1 MDSTSPEGRNETLAE
16 RKGKGGAGMKA
27 AKILIVDDELN
38 MRLVLKAML
47 KKEGYEVVT
56 AADGMEALRVL
67 REEKIAVVA
76 TDLKMPRLDGMGLLD
91 RIMQDDPALPVIIL
105 TAYGT
110 VANAVDALKKGAF
123 DYLTKPFEQ
132 DELKTVLL
140 KAVKTRMSN
149 DRDLSAA
156 NGDENPYRIVGASS
170 RMAEIHEII
179 RKVSPTMTTV
189 LITGETGTGKELIA
203 RAIHR
208 NSTRNKQPFIKINCA
223 AIAENLVESELFG
236 YEKGAFT
243 GAVTAKP
250 GRFELAHRGTL
261 FLDEVGEIPR
271 EMQAKLLQAI
281 QDQNFERVGGIKTVS
296 VDVRLVAATN
306 RNLLQAVKE
315 GKFRE
320 DLFYRLNVFPIHI
333 PPLRERTEDILPLAG
348 YFIEKFNRKLGSK
361 VEGLDPEVRECFLAY
376 PWPGNIRELEHLIER
391 MILMAEGPSLTL
403 KLVPPEITCAD
414 DEQNPPL
421 EEPTEPAGHDVLKS
435 HMEQMER
442 QIISRCLDECGGN
455 VTRAAERLGL
465 SRKGLQLKMIKHR
478 LRKQEE

>member
-1 MDSTSPEGRNETLAE
+1 
-16 RKGKGGAGMKA
+16 MKPA
-27 AKILIVDDELN
+27 RILVVDDELN

-47 KKEGYEVVT
+47 KKEGYEVAT
-56 AADGMEALRVL
+56 AADGQEALQIL
-67 REEKIAVVA
+67 KEEKIAVVA

-91 RIMQDDPALPVIIL
+91 RIMQDDPSLPVIIL
-105 TAYGT
+105 TAHGT

-132 DELKTVLL
+132 DELKTVIM
-140 KAVKTRMSN
+140 KAIKTRQLG
-149 DRDLSAA
+149 DRDLSAPA
-156 NGDENPYRIVGASS
+156 DDVDPYRIVGASS

-179 RKVSPTMTTV
+179 RKVSPTTTTV

-208 NSTRNKQPFIKINCA
+208 NSSRKEQPFIKINCA

-243 GAVTAKP
+243 GAVTTKP

-271 EMQAKLLQAI
+271 DMQSKLLQAI
-281 QDQNFERVGGIKTVS
+281 QDQNFERVGGLKNIS
-296 VDVRLVAATN
+296 VDVRLIAATN
-306 RNLLQAVKE
+306 LNLPQEVKE

-348 YFIEKFNRKLGSK
+348 HFLEKFNRKLK
-361 VEGLDPEVRECFLAY
+361 MQVEGLSPEVRDCLLAY
-376 PWPGNIRELEHLIER
+376 PWPGNIRELEHLVER
-391 MILMAEGPSLTL
+391 MVLMAEGPIIAMAI
-403 KLVPPEITCAD
+403 VPPEIVRAAH
-414 DEQNPPL
+414 
-421 EEPTEPAGHDVLKS
+421 EPSPAAPDIAETPGRDVLKS
-435 HMEQMER
+435 HMEEMEK
-442 QIISRCLDECGGN
+442 QIIARCLEECDGN

-478 LRKQEE
+478 LRKRDEG

>member
-1 MDSTSPEGRNETLAE
+1 
-16 RKGKGGAGMKA
+16 MKA

-47 KKEGYEVVT
+47 KKEGYDVVT
-56 AADGMEALRVL
+56 ASDGLEAMKVL

-91 RIMQDDPALPVIIL
+91 RIIQEDPALPVIIL

-132 DELKTVLL
+132 DELKTVIL

-156 NGDENPYRIVGASS
+156 NGDENPHRIVGDSS

-208 NSTRNKQPFIKINCA
+208 NSPRNKQPFIKINCA

-296 VDVRLVAATN
+296 VDVRLIAATN
-306 RNLLQAVKE
+306 RNLQQAVKE
-315 GKFRE
+315 GTFRE
-320 DLFYRLNVFPIHI
+320 DLFYRLNVFPIHV
-333 PPLRERTEDILPLAG
+333 PPLRERTEDILPLTD
-348 YFIEKFNRKLGSK
+348 YFIEKFNRKLGRK
-361 VEGLDPEVRECFLAY
+361 VEGLDPGGPGLFPRLSLAGKH
-376 PWPGNIRELEHLIER
+376 PGAGTRHRTDDPHGGRTFSN
-391 MILMAEGPSLTL
+391 AEARSTGDHQR
-403 KLVPPEITCAD
+403 CRR
-414 DEQNPPL
+414 
-421 EEPTEPAGHDVLKS
+421 TEPFRRRTHGT
-435 HMEQMER
+435 
-442 QIISRCLDECGGN
+442 SR
-455 VTRAAERLGL
+455 A
-465 SRKGLQLKMIKHR
+465 
-478 LRKQEE
+478 

>member
-1 MDSTSPEGRNETLAE
+1 
-16 RKGKGGAGMKA
+16 MKA

-56 AADGMEALRVL
+56 AADGLEALKVL
-67 REEKIAVVA
+67 REEKIAVIA

-132 DELKTVLL
+132 DELKTVIL
-140 KAVKTRMSN
+140 KAIKTRMSN

-156 NGDENPYRIVGASS
+156 SGDDSPYRIVGASS
-170 RMAEIHEII
+170 GMAEIHEII

-203 RAIHR
+203 RSIHR
-208 NSTRNKQPFIKINCA
+208 SSTRNKQPFIKINCA
-223 AIAENLVESELFG
+223 AISENLVESELFG

-296 VDVRLVAATN
+296 VDVRLIAATN

-333 PPLRERTEDILPLAG
+333 PPLRERTEDILPLTE
-348 YFIEKFNRKLGSK
+348 YFIEKFNREARMQSRRARPGSP
-361 VEGLDPEVRECFLAY
+361 GLFPRLPLAGKHPGAGTPRRKDDPHGRGTF
-376 PWPGNIRELEHLIER
+376 PD
-391 MILMAEGPSLTL
+391 AEARSSG
-403 KLVPPEITCAD
+403 D
-414 DEQNPPL
+414 
-421 EEPTEPAGHDVLKS
+421 
-435 HMEQMER
+435 
-442 QIISRCLDECGGN
+442 
-455 VTRAAERLGL
+455 
-465 SRKGLQLKMIKHR
+465 HR
-478 LRKQEE
+478 LHRRTDPFG

>member
-1 MDSTSPEGRNETLAE
+1 MDSTSPEGRKETLLE

-56 AADGMEALRVL
+56 AADGLEALRVL

-223 AIAENLVESELFG
+223 AISENLVESELFG

-271 EMQAKLLQAI
+271 EMQVKLLQAI

-320 DLFYRLNVFPIHI
+320 DLFYRLNVFPVHI
-333 PPLRERTEDILPLAG
+333 PPLRERTEDILPLAD

-361 VEGLDPEVRECFLAY
+361 VEGLDPEVRDCFLAY
-376 PWPGNIRELEHLIER
+376 PWPGNIRELEHLVER
-391 MILMAEGPSLTL
+391 MILMAEGPSLKL
-403 KLVPPEITCAD
+403 KLVPPEITGAAG
-414 DEQNPPL
+414 EQNL
-421 EEPTEPAGHDVLKS
+421 SHEEPEPPGHDVLKS

-442 QIISRCLDECGGN
+442 QIIARCLDECGGN